1 MNRHATIFVLHLL
14 HVIIKRSNIQV
25 VIIRVPSAGL
35 LGNSQGRQCDH
46 VQTPQIHNNEDDYC
60 VSYLCYSLHLSMCES
75 AHAQELAWWNSVIDH
90 QFAVEVGGK
99 GYVRFYTFVSHGA
112 SSM

>member
-1 MNRHATIFVLHLL
+1 
-14 HVIIKRSNIQV
+14 
-25 VIIRVPSAGL
+25 
-35 LGNSQGRQCDH
+35 
-46 VQTPQIHNNEDDYC
+46 
-60 VSYLCYSLHLSMCES
+60 MCES